1 MGIKDIYTGNLINS
15 IIKEIDNSPEKSGI
29 ASVILTG
36 SLGRDEGTFHFDENN
51 NIILDSDIEI
61 ALVYKKGCKE
71 QAKIL
76 KNYLIETF
84 KEEMNPMT
92 ISLSRVKNK
101 HNFNYS
107 ILKPKYNSIFM
118 YDLYNGS
125 KTIWGEDLII
135 DKNVKY
141 DKYEA
146 KRVVANRIGELTY
159 LKYIENAN
167 NNQIVQWEAKL
178 LLAIGTAYCI
188 INDKYNSK
196 YRDQYNTIHSDSSNI
211 KIVLGGSFIDD
222 YTQAYMYLRMG
233 SDTYDV
239 QSEKLHLYV
248 ENINRLFN
256 TSEYKKPKINSVSRK
271 LKHTISCI
279 RKTKSLNPLN
289 CEITIINNLIKY
301 FINKDNKVIKYSD
314 YWKSIIY

>member
-1 MGIKDIYTGNLINS
+1 MGIIDNYMKNLITN
-15 IIKEIDNSPEKSGI
+15 IIKAVDNSPEKVGI
-29 ASVILTG
+29 ESVILTG

-51 NIILDSDIEI
+51 NLILDSDIEI

-76 KNYLIETF
+76 KSHLIETF

-101 HNFNYS
+101 YNFNYS
-107 ILKPKYNSIFM
+107 IVKPKYSSIFM

-125 KTIWGEDLII
+125 KTIWGTDLLKEK
-135 DKNVKY
+135 DVKY

-159 LKYIENAN
+159 LKHIEKASDK
-167 NNQIVQWEAKL
+167 QITQWEAKL

-188 INDKYNSK
+188 VKDKYKSK
-196 YRDQYNTIHSDSSNI
+196 YRDQYNLIHSDSSDI
-211 KIVLGGSFIDD
+211 KINIGSKFVDD

-233 SDTYDV
+233 NDTYNV
-239 QSEKLHLYV
+239 PSERLHLYV
-248 ENINRLFN
+248 ENINKLFVKL
-256 TSEYKKPKINSVSRK
+256 EYKKPKINSVSRK
-271 LKHTISCI
+271 LKYIISCI
-279 RKTKSLNPLN
+279 HKGKSLNPLN
-289 CEITIINNLIKY
+289 CEVKILNNLIKY
-301 FINKDNKVIKYSD
+301 FINNDDKVIKYSE
-314 YWKSIIY
+314 YWKNIVY